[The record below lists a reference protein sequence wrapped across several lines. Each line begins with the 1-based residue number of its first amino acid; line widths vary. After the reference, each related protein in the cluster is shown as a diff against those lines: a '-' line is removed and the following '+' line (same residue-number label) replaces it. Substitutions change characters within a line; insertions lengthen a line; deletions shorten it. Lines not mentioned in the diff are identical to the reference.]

1 LAKRSG
7 STYLQ
12 LSHLKN
18 VHPEMYNNFI
28 KNKLENPDM
37 PDVADPSHPIWQFFE
52 DLNLGETVNNKS
64 ARCLDCLE
72 IFPYSATENT
82 QNTQSTQNAQN
93 AQNTQSPQNTQNLVD
108 HLHSQHPLQQS
119 SSYESL
125 CSEWRL
131 HRTEEAVVGLRIVM
145 TGGVIS
151 RKQRTVIWDYF
162 ERTDDKTKNR

>member
-1 LAKRSG
+1 LVKRSG

-18 VHPEMYNNFI
+18 VHPELYNNFI

-37 PDVADPSHPIWQFFE
+37 PDAADPSHPIWQFFE

-72 IFPYSATENT
+72 IFSYSETENT
-82 QNTQSTQNAQN
+82 QNTKNTQNTQNA
-93 AQNTQSPQNTQNLVD
+93 QNLVD

-119 SSYESL
+119 SYESL
-125 CSEWRL
+125 CSEWKL

-145 TGGVIS
+145 TGVIS

-162 ERTDDKTKNR
+162 ERTESKTKNR